1 MNHHILL
8 FILSFGFF
16 AVGCQSMQK
25 TTEKNK
31 LKADYHIEL
40 ADNLLRAGK
49 NPAAIQELQTAINL
63 DPTNSVAHHKM
74 ALSLYER
81 RRITQSIHHFKESL
95 RFDPNAT
102 SVRLDLA
109 LVYYETRRY
118 AEAAEQAKI
127 AVNDLTY
134 PAPAQS
140 HYLLGISLFEL
151 SKQNRKLLSGARRS
165 FISTLNYS
173 ANHCGALYN
182 LGQVYRVEKKPK
194 QAFVV
199 LKKSLESC
207 TIKSDKELALNQL
220 IPLSR
225 QLGLVN
231 QWKSFNQLKAKLAKK
246 P

>member
-63 DPTNSVAHHKM
+63 DPTNPVAHHKM

-134 PAPAQS
+134 PA
-140 HYLLGISLFEL
+140 LL
-151 SKQNRKLLSGARRS
+151 
-165 FISTLNYS
+165 
-173 ANHCGALYN
+173 
-182 LGQVYRVEKKPK
+182 
-194 QAFVV
+194 
-199 LKKSLESC
+199 
-207 TIKSDKELALNQL
+207 
-220 IPLSR
+220 
-225 QLGLVN
+225 
-231 QWKSFNQLKAKLAKK
+231 
-246 P
+246 